1 MEEVTEITLEQV
13 LEAREARV
21 REQDRLLAAYGVPVV
36 SFTMNIPGPV
46 KDTPLIRRAFFSGRA
61 ALDAALA
68 EAGFAVESAATL
80 TAATG
85 CEALY
90 AVRGEALAVK
100 RVCTRI
106 EDATALGRLFD
117 MDVLDADGR
126 KLDRAEVNG
135 GARRCIVCGA
145 EGRGCASRRTHTVEE
160 LQAAVKRI
168 LYTHFAAEDAYE
180 VADRVTEALLD
191 EVYTTPKPGLVDR
204 NNNGSHRDM
213 TVATFEA
220 SAAAL
225 RDYWGQCFDLGRES
239 GGKSPDET
247 FALLRG
253 AGIEAERVML
263 RATGG
268 VNTHKGAIFTLG
280 VVCGALGRLWRAEE
294 PCRDVEA
301 ILRECSAM
309 TRDAAN
315 ADFAAM
321 SAHPERAATK
331 GQRLYLDHGMR
342 GIRGEVADGLPSV
355 AKVSL
360 PVFRAALA
368 AGHDRNDA
376 GACALLAL
384 IAGGTDTNMAA
395 RGGMEAAQAASTR
408 AAELLGGGRYPSMAE
423 IEALDEAFIA
433 QNLSPG
439 GCADLL
445 AVTYFLCDW
454 CSGTIPKHRA
464 CPQNS

>member
-13 LEAREARV
+13 LAAREARV

-68 EAGFAVESAATL
+68 EAGLAVESAATL
-80 TAATG
+80 TAPTG

-90 AVRGEALAVK
+90 AVRGEALTVK

-106 EDATALGRLFD
+106 ENATALGRLFD
-117 MDVLDADGR
+117 MDVLDEDGR
-126 KLDRAEVNG
+126 KLDRAEVSN

-160 LQAAVKRI
+160 LQAAVRRI
-168 LYTHFAAEDAYE
+168 LHTHFAEADARE
-180 VADRVTEALLD
+180 VADRVTKALLD

-213 TVATFEA
+213 TVATFKC
-220 SAAAL
+220 SAEAL
-225 RDYWGQCFDLGRES
+225 RGYWGQCFKLGRES
-239 GGKSPDET
+239 GGQAPDET
-247 FALLRG
+247 FALLRR

-263 RATGG
+263 EATGG

-280 VVCGALGRLWRAEE
+280 VVCGAIGRLWRAEA
-294 PCRDVEA
+294 PCRDVGT

-309 TRDAAN
+309 TRAAVDAELTAL
-315 ADFAAM
+315 
-321 SAHPERAATK
+321 SAHPERAVTK
-331 GQRLYLDHGMR
+331 GQRLYLDYGMR

-355 AKVSL
+355 VETSL
-360 PVFRAALA
+360 PAFRAALA
-368 AGHDRNDA
+368 AGYDRNGA
-376 GACALLAL
+376 GVYALLAL
-384 IAGGTDTNMAA
+384 VARGADTNMVA
-395 RGGMEAAQAASTR
+395 RGGMDAAQKAVEDVSR
-408 AAELLGGGRYPSMAE
+408 LLSGTDFPPMDDVLR
-423 IEALDEAFIA
+423 LDEAYIRA
-433 QNLSPG
+433 NLSPG

-454 CSGTIPKHRA
+454 CSEAMPNH
-464 CPQNS
+464 